1 MYESAPLPLLLYRM
15 CHNPRQAPS
24 SAGTEDNM
32 SCLLPVPPPC
42 YTSPP
47 LSPSPSPPPP
57 PPFPHFSAA
66 HTYGHAAI
74 QVHTHSH
81 LPTWLLNRLGNG
93 FLLFNVVW
101 SAAPEATVCEGGL
114 TVVPLTHTHAHTHTH
129 SIQGALLCWLLFTD
143 LSLFPSVFLHLP
155 FSL

>member
-1 MYESAPLPLLLYRM
+1 MFVRREEKWREDGNVYVSAPLPLLLYRM

-24 SAGTEDNM
+24 RAGTEEDKM

-42 YTSPP
+42 STSPP

-57 PPFPHFSAA
+57 FPQFSAA

-74 QVHTHSH
+74 HVHTHSH

-101 SAAPEATVCEGGL
+101 SAAPEATVSESGL
-114 TVVPLTHTHAHTHTH
+114 TVVPLTHMHVLTH
-129 SIQGALLCWLLFTD
+129 IQSKEPYCA
-143 LSLFPSVFLHLP
+143 VAVH
-155 FSL
+155 